1 MARAQK
7 DQNQTPGRTPDP
19 KNKRIL
25 GRKTM
30 SPKKGKSPAAKAATN
45 QPQQEESSDSE
56 SSESSGFM
64 THASS
69 LAQSRSGVPQRKL
82 PVAQKSPAN
91 VQKNKKKTPERPGP
105 SRPGPSR
112 PGPSKQRRSSGAGTT
127 PKKRRFRPGTVALRE
142 IRAYQKSTNLLIPR
156 LPFSRLIKEIA
167 MRMSTR
173 GLRFQSSALMALQEA
188 AEAYVVQLMEDS
200 LLCAIHAKRVT
211 VMPKD
216 LHLCRR
222 IRGERD

>member
-1 MARAQK
+1 MNHECNIQW
-7 DQNQTPGRTPDP
+7 
-19 KNKRIL
+19 
-25 GRKTM
+25 
-30 SPKKGKSPAAKAATN
+30 KSSHTI
-45 QPQQEESSDSE
+45 SLT
-56 SSESSGFM
+56 FM

-91 VQKNKKKTPERPGP
+91 VQKNKKKTPE
-105 SRPGPSR
+105 RPGPSR